1 MAGGVHPAWGLG
13 LGQAV
18 SRQTSHCARTSV
30 SLMPHKLERKEQPG
44 MLGIVGAGAVSFA
57 ALAIQGHPY
66 LDMPTGPMLGPPHPT
81 VSSSI
86 K

>member
-1 MAGGVHPAWGLG
+1 
-13 LGQAV
+13 
-18 SRQTSHCARTSV
+18 
-30 SLMPHKLERKEQPG
+30 